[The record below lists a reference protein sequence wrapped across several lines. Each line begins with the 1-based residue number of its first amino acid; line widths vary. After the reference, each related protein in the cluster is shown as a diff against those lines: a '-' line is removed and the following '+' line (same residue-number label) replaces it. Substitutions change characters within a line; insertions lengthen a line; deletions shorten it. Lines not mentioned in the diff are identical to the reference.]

1 MIITSNTNTNTTNG
15 SVLSENS
22 NQIANSNTAI
32 KSKETIDD
40 WTQDLTKYFDLKY
53 AKYVTVILIV
63 LFIFYHGYLNSFY
76 GKLIITIVFFKWA
89 TLSFRPLDLICDKT

>member
-1 MIITSNTNTNTTNG
+1 MIITSNTNTTTTNNG

-22 NQIANSNTAI
+22 NQTATPI
-32 KSKETIDD
+32 KTKETIDD

-53 AKYVTVILIV
+53 SKNATVLLII

-76 GKLIITIVFFKWA
+76 GK
-89 TLSFRPLDLICDKT
+89 

>member
-76 GKLIITIVFFKWA
+76 GKLIITIVIF
-89 TLSFRPLDLICDKT
+89 